1 MGDGERQRHL
11 DKGICDRKHDG
22 VAWKCGMAWRG
33 NWDLRNLRDSRFRA
47 LLPSVLTDGSLVN
60 GHPDRDFG
68 IRSGRCVDW
77 NDIAFLPG
85 PAPLHDLITESAH
98 LVVSWT
104 STPTQ
109 ASSTSIRHISV
120 I

>member
-11 DKGICDRKHDG
+11 DKGIRDRKRDG
-22 VAWKCGMAWRG
+22 CGVEMWRG
-33 NWDLRNLRDSRFRA
+33 VGIGTCSNLRDSRFKA

-77 NDIAFLPG
+77 NDIAFPPG

-109 ASSTSIRHISV
+109 ASSTSIWHISV

>member
-1 MGDGERQRHL
+1 M
-11 DKGICDRKHDG
+11 
-22 VAWKCGMAWRG
+22 WRG
-33 NWDLRNLRDSRFRA
+33 VGIGTCSNLRDSRFKA

-77 NDIAFLPG
+77 NDIAFPPG

-98 LVVSWT
+98 TWWYPGPQHLLRPLLLRSGT
-104 STPTQ
+104 SL
-109 ASSTSIRHISV
+109 
-120 I
+120 

>member
-11 DKGICDRKHDG
+11 DKGIRDRKRDG
-22 VAWKCGMAWRG
+22 VVWHGVGIGTLEICVTA
-33 NWDLRNLRDSRFRA
+33 DSR
-47 LLPSVLTDGSLVN
+47 LYPSVLTDGSLVT

-68 IRSGRCVDW
+68 IHSGRCIDW

-109 ASSTSIRHISV
+109 ASPTSIRHISV